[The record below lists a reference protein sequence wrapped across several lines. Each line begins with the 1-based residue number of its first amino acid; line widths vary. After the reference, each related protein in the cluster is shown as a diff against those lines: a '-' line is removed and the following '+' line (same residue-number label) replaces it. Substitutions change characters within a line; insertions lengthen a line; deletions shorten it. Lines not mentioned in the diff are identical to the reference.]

1 MSWGAPVRLVAIR
14 EIQERLRGRIIW
26 VTTALITVLVVAA
39 IVVPAVLHQPP
50 KPIVVGLVGRPA
62 QSLSS
67 ALKQTAAS
75 ADVNVKTMALASPS
89 QARRELREGKVD
101 AAVVLAGPGLTVT
114 VQQDLSSQLRVVL
127 EVTATRA
134 QQVGILAEARVPPA
148 VITHSLAPASV
159 RTKVLNPPTPDRTGR
174 AFAAVAA
181 GILLYVAL
189 LANGGSLAA
198 SAAQEKTS
206 RIAEVLLSVL
216 RPSQLLTG
224 KVIGVGL
231 CGLGQ
236 LTVVVVTG
244 LLANAAVGSSLV
256 PSTLWALLPATL
268 LWFLLGFALYG
279 LALAAAGSLVA
290 RQEDVQA
297 VTMPFTIML
306 VGAYLLTY
314 AAVADPTAAWV
325 RPLSFLPPL
334 APILMPVRIALGH
347 VGWWEVLVASLL
359 MLAAIAGMARLA
371 GRIYASS
378 LITSGPRIR
387 WRAALRAKS

>member
-1 MSWGAPVRLVAIR
+1 
-14 EIQERLRGRIIW
+14 
-26 VTTALITVLVVAA
+26 
-39 IVVPAVLHQPP
+39 
-50 KPIVVGLVGRPA
+50 
-62 QSLSS
+62 
-67 ALKQTAAS
+67 
-75 ADVNVKTMALASPS
+75 
-89 QARRELREGKVD
+89 VD

-134 QQVGILAEARVPPA
+134 QQVGILTEARVPPA

-236 LTVVVVTG
+236 LTVVVVAG
-244 LLANAAVGSSLV
+244 LLANAAVGSSQV

-297 VTMPFTIML
+297 VTLPFMIML

-314 AAVADPTAAWV
+314 AAVADPPAAWV

>member
-67 ALKQTAAS
+67 ALKRTAAS
-75 ADVNVKTMALASPS
+75 AEVNVKTMALASPS
-89 QARRELREGKVD
+89 QARREVREGKAD
-101 AAVVLAGPGLTVT
+101 AAVLLAGPGLTVT

-236 LTVVVVTG
+236 LTVVVVAG
-244 LLANAAVGSSLV
+244 LLANAAVGSSQV

-297 VTMPFTIML
+297 VTMPFMIML

>member
-39 IVVPAVLHQPP
+39 IVVPAVLHQPT

-75 ADVNVKTMALASPS
+75 AEVDVKTMALASPS

-101 AAVVLAGPGLTVT
+101 TAVVLAGPGLTVT

-174 AFAAVAA
+174 AFAAAAA

-236 LTVVVVTG
+236 LTVVVVAG
-244 LLANAAVGSSLV
+244 LLANAAVGSSEV

>member
-62 QSLSS
+62 QRLSS

-89 QARRELREGKVD
+89 QARREVREGKVD

-148 VITHSLAPASV
+148 VIAHSLAPASV

-236 LTVVVVTG
+236 LTVVVVAG
-244 LLANAAVGSSLV
+244 LLANAAVGSSQV

-297 VTMPFTIML
+297 VTMPFMIML

-359 MLAAIAGMARLA
+359 MLAAIAGTARLV

>member
-50 KPIVVGLVGRPA
+50 KPIVVGLGGRPA
-62 QSLSS
+62 QRLSS

-89 QARRELREGKVD
+89 QARREVREGKVD

-134 QQVGILAEARVPPA
+134 QQVGILAEAGVPPA

-189 LANGGSLAA
+189 LANGGRLAA

-236 LTVVVVTG
+236 LTVVVMAG
-244 LLANAAVGSSLV
+244 LLANAAVGSSQV

-268 LWFLLGFALYG
+268 LWFLLGFALYA
-279 LALAAAGSLVA
+279 LAFAAAGSLVA

-297 VTMPFTIML
+297 VTMPFTLML
-306 VGAYLLTY
+306 VGAFLLTY
-314 AAVADPTAAWV
+314 AAVADPAAAWV

>member
-62 QSLSS
+62 QRLSS

-89 QARRELREGKVD
+89 QARREVREGKVD

-236 LTVVVVTG
+236 LTVVVVAG
-244 LLANAAVGSSLV
+244 LLANAAVGSSQV

-297 VTMPFTIML
+297 VTMPFMIML

>member
-1 MSWGAPVRLVAIR
+1 M
-14 EIQERLRGRIIW
+14 
-26 VTTALITVLVVAA
+26 
-39 IVVPAVLHQPP
+39 
-50 KPIVVGLVGRPA
+50 
-62 QSLSS
+62 
-67 ALKQTAAS
+67 
-75 ADVNVKTMALASPS
+75 
-89 QARRELREGKVD
+89 
-101 AAVVLAGPGLTVT
+101 
-114 VQQDLSSQLRVVL
+114 
-127 EVTATRA
+127 
-134 QQVGILAEARVPPA
+134 PPA

-236 LTVVVVTG
+236 LTVVVVAG
-244 LLANAAVGSSLV
+244 LLANAAVGSSQV

-297 VTMPFTIML
+297 VTMPFMIML

-371 GRIYASS
+371 GRIYAFS

>member
-67 ALKQTAAS
+67 ALKRTAAS
-75 ADVNVKTMALASPS
+75 AEVNVKTMALASPS
-89 QARRELREGKVD
+89 QARREVREGKVD

-236 LTVVVVTG
+236 LTVVVVAG
-244 LLANAAVGSSLV
+244 LLANAAVGSSQV

-297 VTMPFTIML
+297 VTMPFAIML

-371 GRIYASS
+371 GRIYAFS